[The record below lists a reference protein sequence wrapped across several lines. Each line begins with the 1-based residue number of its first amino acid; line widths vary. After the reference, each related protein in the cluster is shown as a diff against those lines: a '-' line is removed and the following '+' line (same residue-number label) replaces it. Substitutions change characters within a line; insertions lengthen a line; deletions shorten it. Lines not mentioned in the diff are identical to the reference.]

1 MVNSCFEIASSAI
14 KTTISSILMIWS
26 DDEMGSDIPSTI
38 STLSDDEMGSCL
50 CCSIVERSDIPST
63 ISTLSDDV
71 MYHFYLLGIGGDN
84 MTFMVVVIQ
93 R

>member
-38 STLSDDEMGSCL
+38 STLSDD
-50 CCSIVERSDIPST
+50 
-63 ISTLSDDV
+63 V

>member
-1 MVNSCFEIASSAI
+1 MVNSCLEIASSAI

-38 STLSDDEMGSCL
+38 STLSDD
-50 CCSIVERSDIPST
+50 
-63 ISTLSDDV
+63 V

>member
-1 MVNSCFEIASSAI
+1 MNSRLEIASSAL
-14 KTTISSILMIWS
+14 KTTMSSILMIW
-26 DDEMGSDIPSTI
+26 
-38 STLSDDEMGSCL
+38 SDDEMGSCL

>member
-1 MVNSCFEIASSAI
+1 
-14 KTTISSILMIWS
+14 MIWS
-26 DDEMGSDIPSTI
+26 DDEMG
-38 STLSDDEMGSCL
+38 
-50 CCSIVERSDIPST
+50 SDIPST